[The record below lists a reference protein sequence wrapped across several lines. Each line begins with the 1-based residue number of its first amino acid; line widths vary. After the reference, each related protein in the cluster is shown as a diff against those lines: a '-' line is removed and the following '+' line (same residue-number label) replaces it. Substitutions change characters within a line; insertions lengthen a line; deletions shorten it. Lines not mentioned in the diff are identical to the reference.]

1 MVKTQEASSSKG
13 KTHPV
18 KYFNRELS
26 WLAFNDRVL
35 QEALDDDVPLVE
47 RMRFLGIYSNNL
59 DEFYRVRVAN
69 IKRMIQVDDQKVEGY
84 KGTAEELYE
93 EIRNVV
99 IKQQRKFEHAY
110 ASTLHKLKLKGVKH
124 FDETTVN
131 DKQKLELKNYFF
143 SSVIHDIVPILIDKK
158 IPFPRL
164 RDKAIYLAVRMEW
177 DYKRKARFALIE
189 VPNQV
194 SRFYILESETGKG
207 IILIDDIIRLHL
219 ADIFPIFSF
228 DTIEAFTF
236 KFTRDAELNLD
247 DDVSMSFIEKMEK
260 SIKQRKKGEPVRMVY
275 DHRMPQDLLE
285 MLIKSLNLTSGI
297 NTIAGGK
304 YHNFKDFMKFPD
316 FGNTEFIYSPYKAVD
331 HPLFHKQHSLI
342 KVILE
347 KDVLMHYPY
356 HRFDHVVDLLR
367 EAAIDPKVASIKI
380 NIYRV
385 AQNSQVMNALVNAV
399 RNGKDV
405 TVVLELQAR
414 FDEENNLFWSERMK
428 EEGAKVLYGPEDL
441 KIHSKLIQI
450 KRISDKKEQLITYV
464 GTGNFNERSAQV
476 YTDMGLITV
485 NPKIAEEVHQVFH
498 MMEHKL
504 HHYHF
509 KSLIVSPTN
518 SRKKYVQ
525 LITNETKNAKKG
537 LPAFIHIKINNLVD
551 TEMIDKLYEASQSGV
566 KIKMMI
572 RGICC
577 LVPGIKGL
585 SENIEI
591 HSVVDRFLEHTR
603 FLIFGNNNKPLY
615 FITSADWMERNL
627 DKRIEVGA
635 PIFEKSLKDQ
645 INLVFSMQWGD
656 REKARIID
664 KYQKNAYKEATG
676 TEAIIRSQVELQ
688 NYYRQLVENLDI
700 RIENG

>member
-1 MVKTQEASSSKG
+1 MVKSQETTPSKT
-13 KTHPV
+13 KPHAA

-35 QEALDDDVPLVE
+35 QEALDDEVPLVE
-47 RMRFLGIYSNNL
+47 RLRFLGIYSNNL

-69 IKRMIQVDDQKVEGY
+69 IKRMIQLENQKVEGY
-84 KGTAEELYE
+84 RGTAEELYE

-110 ASTLHKLKLKGVKH
+110 ASILHKLKLKGIKH
-124 FDETTVN
+124 YDEHTVN
-131 DKQKLELKNYFF
+131 DKQKNELKSYFF
-143 SSVIHDIVPILIDKK
+143 SSVIHDIVPVLIDKK
-158 IPFPRL
+158 MPFPRL

-177 DYKRKARFALIE
+177 DFKRKARFALIE
-189 VPNQV
+189 IPNRV
-194 SRFYILESETGKG
+194 SRFYILESEKEKG

-285 MLIKSLNLTSGI
+285 MLIRSLNLSLGI

-316 FGNTEFIYSPYKAVD
+316 FGNDEFVYAPYKAVD
-331 HPLFHKQHSLI
+331 HPSFHKQHSLI

-347 KDVLMHYPY
+347 KDVLLHYPY

-367 EAAIDPKVASIKI
+367 EAAIDPKVSSIKI

-385 AQNSQVMNALVNAV
+385 AKNSQVMNALVNAV
-399 RNGKDV
+399 RNGKNV

-414 FDEENNLFWSERMK
+414 FDEENNLFWAERMK
-428 EEGAKVLYGPEDL
+428 EEGAKVLHGPQNL

-464 GTGNFNERSAQV
+464 GTGNFNERTAQV

-485 NPKIAEEVHQVFH
+485 NKKIAEEVQEVFQ
-498 MMEHKL
+498 MMEHAL
-504 HHYHF
+504 HHPNF
-509 KSLIVSPTN
+509 KTLIVSPLN
-518 SRKKYVQ
+518 ARKKYLS
-525 LITNETKNAKKG
+525 LIANETKNAQKG
-537 LPAFIHIKINNLVD
+537 LPAFIHMQINNLVD
-551 TEMIDKLYEASQSGV
+551 QQMIDKLYEASQNGV
-566 KIKMMI
+566 KIQLMV

-585 SENIEI
+585 SQNIEVLSI
-591 HSVVDRFLEHTR
+591 VDRFLEHTR

-615 FITSADWMERNL
+615 FISSADWMERNL
-627 DKRIEVGA
+627 DKRIEVGT
-635 PIFEKSLKDQ
+635 PIFDNKLKEQ

-664 KYQKNAYKEATG
+664 KYQKNSYKEATG
-676 TEAIIRSQVELQ
+676 NEAIIRSQVELQ
-688 NYYRQLVENLDI
+688 HYYRHL
-700 RIENG
+700 IEQWEAGN

>member
-13 KTHPV
+13 KTHPA

-35 QEALDDDVPLVE
+35 QEALDDEVPLVE
-47 RMRFLGIYSNNL
+47 RLRFLGIYSNNL

-69 IKRMIQVDDQKVEGY
+69 IKRMIQLEDQKVDGY
-84 KGTAEELYE
+84 KGTTDELYE

-110 ASTLHKLKLKGVKH
+110 ASILHKLKLKGIKH
-124 FDETTVN
+124 YDELTVN
-131 DKQKLELKNYFF
+131 EKQKNELKSYFF
-143 SSVIHDIVPILIDKK
+143 SSVIHDIVPVLIDKK
-158 IPFPRL
+158 MPFPRL

-189 VPNQV
+189 VPNLV
-194 SRFYILESETGKG
+194 SRFYILKSEKEQGV
-207 IILIDDIIRLHL
+207 ILIDDIIRLHL

-316 FGNTEFIYSPYKAVD
+316 FGNKEFIYSPYKPVD
-331 HPLFHKQHSLI
+331 HPSFHKQHSLI

-347 KDVLMHYPY
+347 KDVLLHFPY

-367 EAAIDPKVASIKI
+367 EAAIDPKVVSIKI

-428 EEGAKVLYGPEDL
+428 EEGAKVLYGPEHL

-450 KRISDKKEQLITYV
+450 KRIAEKKEQLITYV

-476 YTDMGLITV
+476 YTDLGLITV
-485 NPKIAEEVHQVFH
+485 NSKIAEEVHQVFH
-498 MMEHKL
+498 MMENNL
-504 HHYHF
+504 HHPHF
-509 KSLIVSPTN
+509 KTLIVSPVN
-518 SRKKYVQ
+518 SRKKYAQ

-551 TEMIDKLYEASQSGV
+551 SEMIDKLYEASQNGV
-566 KIKMMI
+566 KIKLMI

-591 HSVVDRFLEHTR
+591 LSVVDRFLEHTR
-603 FLIFGNNNKPLY
+603 FLIFGNNDDPLY

-627 DKRIEVGA
+627 DKRIEVGT
-635 PIFEKSLKDQ
+635 PIIEQALKDQ

-664 KYQKNAYKEATG
+664 KYQKNAYKEAIG

-688 NYYRQLVENLDI
+688 SYYRQLVENL
-700 RIENG
+700 GY

>member
-1 MVKTQEASSSKG
+1 M
-13 KTHPV
+13 

-35 QEALDDDVPLVE
+35 QEALDDQVPLVE

-69 IKRMIQVDDQKVEGY
+69 IKRMIQVDGYKVDGY

-110 ASTLHKLKLKGVKH
+110 ASILHKLKLKGIKH
-124 FDETTVN
+124 FNENTVTEL
-131 DKQKLELKNYFF
+131 QKKELKNYFF
-143 SSVIHDIVPILIDKK
+143 SSVIHDIVPVLLDKK
-158 IPFPRL
+158 MPFPRL

-177 DYKRKARFALIE
+177 DSKRKARYALIE
-189 VPNQV
+189 IPNLV
-194 SRFYILESETGKG
+194 SRFYILESEKEKG
-207 IILIDDIIRLHL
+207 VILIDDIIRLNL

-316 FGNTEFIYSPYKAVD
+316 FGNTSFVYRRNKPAD
-331 HPLFHKQHSLI
+331 HPDFYKQPSLI

-347 KDVLMHYPY
+347 KDVMLHYPY
-356 HRFDHVVDLLR
+356 HRFDHLVDLLR

-385 AQNSQVMNALVNAV
+385 AKNSQVMNALVNAV
-399 RNGKDV
+399 RNGKEV

-428 EEGAKVLYGPEDL
+428 EEGAKVLYGPEHL

-464 GTGNFNERSAQV
+464 GTGNFNEQSAQI
-476 YTDMGLITV
+476 YTDLGLITV
-485 NPKIAEEVHQVFH
+485 NKKIAEEVLHVFH
-498 MMEHKL
+498 MMEHPL

-509 KSLIVSPTN
+509 KNLIVSPIN
-518 SRKKYVQ
+518 ARKKYLH
-525 LITNETKNAKKG
+525 LINNETKNAKNG
-537 LPAFIHIKINNLVD
+537 LPAYIHIKINNLVD
-551 TEMIDKLYEASQSGV
+551 SQLIDKLYEASQYGV
-566 KIKMMI
+566 KIKLMI

-591 HSVVDRFLEHTR
+591 LSVVDRFLEHTR
-603 FLIFGNNNKPLY
+603 YLVFGNNNKPQY
-615 FITSADWMERNL
+615 FISSADWMERNL

-635 PIFEKSLKDQ
+635 PILDKRLQEKIKFIFAL
-645 INLVFSMQWGD
+645 QWSD

-664 KYQKNAYKEATG
+664 KLQRNNYKEAVG
-676 TEAIIRSQVELQ
+676 NEAIIRSQEELQ
-688 NYYRQLVENLDI
+688 SHYHQLIEELDTKNSSI
-700 RIENG
+700 VQ

>member
-1 MVKTQEASSSKG
+1 M
-13 KTHPV
+13 

-35 QEALDDDVPLVE
+35 QEALDDEVPLVE
-47 RMRFLGIYSNNL
+47 RLRFLGIYSNNL

-69 IKRMIQVDDQKVEGY
+69 IKRMIQLGDQKVEGY
-84 KGTAEELYE
+84 KGTSEELFE

-110 ASTLHKLKLKGVKH
+110 ASILHKLKLNGIRH
-124 FDETTVN
+124 YDETTVN
-131 DKQKLELKNYFF
+131 DKQKRELKSYFF
-143 SSVIHDIVPILIDKK
+143 SSVIHDIVPVLLDKK
-158 IPFPRL
+158 MPFPRL

-189 VPNQV
+189 VPNLV
-194 SRFYILESETGKG
+194 SRFYILESEKGKG
-207 IILIDDIIRLHL
+207 VILIDDIIRLHL

-316 FGNTEFIYSPYKAVD
+316 FGNKDFIYPPYTAVD
-331 HPLFHKQHSLI
+331 HPSFHRQHSLI

-347 KDVLMHYPY
+347 KDVLLHYPY
-356 HRFDHVVDLLR
+356 LRFDHVVDLLR
-367 EAAIDPKVASIKI
+367 EAAIDPKVSSIKI

-428 EEGAKVLYGPEDL
+428 EEGAKVLFGPEHL

-450 KRISDKKEQLITYV
+450 KRHSDKKEQLITYV

-476 YTDMGLITV
+476 YTDVGLLTAD
-485 NPKIAEEVHQVFH
+485 KRIAEEVHHVFH
-498 MMEHKL
+498 MMEHVL
-504 HHYHF
+504 HHHQF
-509 KSLIVSPTN
+509 KTLIVSPIN
-518 SRKKYVQ
+518 ARRKYMS
-525 LITNETKNAKKG
+525 LINNETKNAKKG

-551 TEMIDKLYEASQSGV
+551 PKLIDKLYEASQNGV
-566 KIKMMI
+566 KIKLLV

-591 HSVVDRFLEHTR
+591 LSIVDRFLEHTR
-603 FLIFGNNNKPLY
+603 FLVFGNNDKPLY

-635 PIFEKSLKDQ
+635 PIFDKSIQEQ
-645 INLVFSMQWGD
+645 IKLIFAMQWGD

-664 KYQKNAYKEATG
+664 KMQKNSYKEASG
-676 TEAIIRSQVELQ
+676 NEAVIRSQVQLQ
-688 NYYRQLVENLDI
+688 NHYHHL
-700 RIENG
+700 IELKEAEMKQHQNQSVSDHLHDASKNK

>member
-1 MVKTQEASSSKG
+1 M
-13 KTHPV
+13 

-47 RMRFLGIYSNNL
+47 RLRFLGIYSNNL

-69 IKRMIQVDDQKVEGY
+69 IKRMIQVGDQKVDGY
-84 KGTAEELYE
+84 KGTSEELFE

-110 ASTLHKLKLKGVKH
+110 ASILHKLKLNGIRH
-124 FDETTVN
+124 YDETTVN
-131 DKQKLELKNYFF
+131 DRQKLELKSYFF
-143 SSVIHDIVPILIDKK
+143 SSVIHDIVPVLLDKK
-158 IPFPRL
+158 MPFPRL

-177 DYKRKARFALIE
+177 DDKRKARFALIE
-189 VPNQV
+189 VPSRV
-194 SRFYILESETGKG
+194 SRFYILESEKGKG
-207 IILIDDIIRLHL
+207 VILIDDIIRLHL

-247 DDVSMSFIEKMEK
+247 DDVSLSFIEKMEK
-260 SIKQRKKGEPVRMVY
+260 SIKQRKKGEPVRLVY

-285 MLIKSLNLTSGI
+285 MLIKSLNLTFGI

-316 FGNTEFIYSPYKAVD
+316 FGNTDFVYPAYKPAD
-331 HPLFHKQHSLI
+331 HPSFYKQNSLI
-342 KVILE
+342 KVVLE
-347 KDVLMHYPY
+347 KDVLLHYPY
-356 HRFDHVVDLLR
+356 HRFDHLVDLLR
-367 EAAIDPKVASIKI
+367 EAAIDPKVVSIKI

-414 FDEENNLFWSERMK
+414 FDEENNLLWSERMK
-428 EEGAKVLYGPEDL
+428 EEGAKVLFGPEHL

-450 KRISDKKEQLITYV
+450 KRQSDKKEQLITYV

-476 YTDMGLITV
+476 YTDLGLLTV
-485 NPKIAEEVHQVFH
+485 NKKIAHEVSQVFH
-498 MMEHKL
+498 IMEHAL
-504 HHYHF
+504 HNHQF
-509 KSLIVSPTN
+509 KTLIVSPIN
-518 SRKKYVQ
+518 ARRKYLQ
-525 LITNETKNAKKG
+525 LINNETKNAKNG
-537 LPAFIHIKINNLVD
+537 LPAFIYIKINNLVD
-551 TEMIDKLYEASQSGV
+551 SQLIDKLYEASQNGV
-566 KIKMMI
+566 KIKLI
-572 RGICC
+572 VRGICC

-585 SENIEI
+585 SQNIEI
-591 HSVVDRFLEHTR
+591 ISIVDRFLEHTR
-603 FLIFGNNNKPLY
+603 LLVFGNNDNPLY

-627 DKRIEVGA
+627 DKRIEVGT
-635 PIFEKSLKDQ
+635 PIYDTAIQEQ
-645 INLVFSMQWGD
+645 IKLLFAMQWSD

-664 KYQKNAYKEATG
+664 KLQKNNYKEASG
-676 TEAIIRSQVELQ
+676 HEAIIRSQVELQ
-688 NYYRQLVENLDI
+688 HYYHHLIDQKKEAEAAAKKSQTQQV
-700 RIENG
+700 

>member
-1 MVKTQEASSSKG
+1 MVKSQEASPSKM
-13 KTHPV
+13 KPQTA

-47 RMRFLGIYSNNL
+47 RLRFLGIYSNNL

-69 IKRMIQVDDQKVEGY
+69 IKRMIQFHTQKVDGY
-84 KGTAEELYE
+84 KGTADELYE

-110 ASTLHKLKLKGVKH
+110 ASILHKLKLEGIKH
-124 FDETTVN
+124 YDELTVS
-131 DKQKLELKNYFF
+131 DKQKAELKNYFF
-143 SSVIHDIVPILIDKK
+143 SSVIHDIVPVLIDRKM
-158 IPFPRL
+158 PFPRL

-189 VPNQV
+189 VPNLV
-194 SRFYILESETGKG
+194 SRFYILESETEKG

-219 ADIFPIFSF
+219 ADIFTIFSF

-275 DHRMPQDLLE
+275 DHRMPQDILE

-297 NTIAGGK
+297 NTIAGGR

-316 FGNTEFIYSPYKAVD
+316 FGNKDFVYSPYKAVD
-331 HPLFHKQHSLI
+331 HPNFHKQNSLI

-347 KDVLMHYPY
+347 KDVLLHFPY

-367 EAAIDPKVASIKI
+367 EAAIDPKVVSIKI

-385 AQNSQVMNALVNAV
+385 AKNSQVMNALVNAV
-399 RNGKDV
+399 RNGKEV
-405 TVVLELQAR
+405 TVVLELLAR

-428 EEGAKVLYGPEDL
+428 EEGAKVLFGPQHL

-450 KRISDKKEQLITYV
+450 KRISDRKEQLITYI

-485 NPKIAEEVHQVFH
+485 NKKVAEEVYEVFQ
-498 MMEHKL
+498 MMEHPL
-504 HHYHF
+504 HQYSF
-509 KSLIVSPTN
+509 KTLIVSPIN
-518 SRKKYVQ
+518 ARKKYLN
-525 LITNETKNAKKG
+525 LITNETKNAQKG
-537 LPAFIHIKINNLVD
+537 LPAFINIKINNLVD
-551 TEMIDKLYEASQSGV
+551 QQLIDKLYEASQNGV
-566 KIKMMI
+566 KIKLMV

-585 SENIEI
+585 SQNIEI
-591 HSVVDRFLEHTR
+591 LSVVDRFLEHTR
-603 FLIFGNNNKPLY
+603 FLIFGNNDNPLY
-615 FITSADWMERNL
+615 YITSADWMERNL

-635 PIFEKSLKDQ
+635 PIFDETLKNQ
-645 INLVFSMQWGD
+645 MNLVFSMQWGD
-656 REKARIID
+656 RQKARIID
-664 KYQKNAYKEATG
+664 KYQKNAYMEASD
-676 TEAIIRSQVELQ
+676 TEAVIRSQIELQ
-688 NYYRQLVENLDI
+688 NYYRQLIENL
-700 RIENG
+700 E

>member
-1 MVKTQEASSSKG
+1 MVKTQEASTPKG
-13 KTHPV
+13 KTHSA

-35 QEALDDDVPLVE
+35 QEALDDEVPLVE

-69 IKRMIQVDDQKVEGY
+69 IKRMIQLDDQKVEGY

-110 ASTLHKLKLKGVKH
+110 ASILHKLKLKGIKH
-124 FDETTVN
+124 YNELTVN
-131 DKQKLELKNYFF
+131 DKQKAELKNYFF
-143 SSVIHDIVPILIDKK
+143 SSVIHDIVPVLIEKK
-158 IPFPRL
+158 RPFPRL

-189 VPNQV
+189 VPNLV
-194 SRFYILESETGKG
+194 SRFYILKSEDEKG
-207 IILIDDIIRLHL
+207 VILIDDIIRLHL

-260 SIKQRKKGEPVRMVY
+260 SIKQRKKGEPVRLVY

-316 FGNTEFIYSPYKAVD
+316 FGNTEFIYTPYKPVD
-331 HPLFHKQHSLI
+331 HPSFHKQHSLI

-347 KDVLMHYPY
+347 KDVLLHFPY

-367 EAAIDPKVASIKI
+367 EAAIDPKVFSIKI

-450 KRISDKKEQLITYV
+450 KRITDKKEQLITYV

-498 MMEHKL
+498 IMEHKL
-504 HHYHF
+504 HNYHF
-509 KSLIVSPTN
+509 KTLIVSPVN
-518 SRKKYVQ
+518 SRKKYVH

-551 TEMIDKLYEASQSGV
+551 PEMIDKLYEASQSGV
-566 KIKMMI
+566 KIKLMI

-635 PIFEKSLKDQ
+635 PIFEKALKDQ
-645 INLVFSMQWGD
+645 INLVFAMQWGD

-664 KYQKNAYKEATG
+664 KYQKNAYKEAVG
-676 TEAIIRSQVELQ
+676 TEAVIRSQVELQ
-688 NYYRQLVENLDI
+688 NYYRQLVENL
-700 RIENG
+700 GY

>member
-1 MVKTQEASSSKG
+1 MFADFFETMQATSKTSSKAG
-13 KTHPV
+13 PM

-26 WLAFNDRVL
+26 WLAFNERVL
-35 QEALDDDVPLVE
+35 QEALDDEVPLVE

-69 IKRMIQVDDQKVEGY
+69 IKRMIQLEDKKVDGY
-84 KGTAEELYE
+84 KGTTEELYE

-99 IKQQRKFEHAY
+99 IKQQRKFEHAF
-110 ASTLHKLKLKGVKH
+110 ASILQKLKQKGI
-124 FDETTVN
+124 
-131 DKQKLELKNYFF
+131 KQYNENNVTEAQKKELKTYFI
-143 SSVIHDIVPILIDKK
+143 SSVIHDIVPMLLDKK
-158 IPFPRL
+158 MPFPRL

-177 DYKRKARFALIE
+177 DSKRKVRFALIE
-189 VPNQV
+189 IPNLV
-194 SRFYILESETGKG
+194 SRFYILESAKDKG
-207 IILIDDIIRLHL
+207 VILIDDIIRLHL

-275 DHRMPQDLLE
+275 DNRMPPDLLE
-285 MLIKSLNLTSGI
+285 MLIKSLNLTNGI

-316 FGNTEFIYSPYKAVD
+316 FGNKSFVYSTNQPAD
-331 HPLFHKQHSLI
+331 HPAFHKQNSLI

-347 KDVLMHYPY
+347 KDVLLHYPY

-367 EAAIDPKVASIKI
+367 EAAIDPKVVSIKI

-385 AQNSQVMNALVNAV
+385 AKNSQVMNALVNAV
-399 RNGKDV
+399 RNGKNV

-428 EEGAKVLYGPEDL
+428 EEGAKVLYGPEHL
-441 KIHSKLIQI
+441 KVHSKLIQI
-450 KRISDKKEQLITYV
+450 KRISDKKEQLITYI
-464 GTGNFNERSAQV
+464 GTGNFNERSAKI
-476 YTDMGLITV
+476 YTDLGLITV
-485 NPKIAEEVHQVFH
+485 HKKIAEEVHQVFQ
-498 MMEHKL
+498 MMESPL
-504 HHYHF
+504 HNNQF
-509 KSLIVSPTN
+509 KNLIVSPTN
-518 SRKKYVQ
+518 ARKKYLN
-525 LITNETKNAKKG
+525 LIANETKNAKKG
-537 LPAFIHIKINNLVD
+537 LPAYIHIKINNLVD
-551 TEMIDKLYEASQSGV
+551 SQLIDKLYEASQNGV
-566 KIKMMI
+566 KIKLMV

-591 HSVVDRFLEHTR
+591 ISIVDRFLEHTR
-603 FLIFGNNNKPLY
+603 YLVFGNNEKPLY
-615 FITSADWMERNL
+615 YITSADWMERNL
-627 DKRIEVGA
+627 DKRIEVGT
-635 PIFEKSLKDQ
+635 PILDETIQEKIKF
-645 INLVFSMQWGD
+645 IFAIQWSD

-664 KYQKNAYKEATG
+664 KLQRNNYKEAIG
-676 TEAIIRSQVELQ
+676 DEATIRSQSVLQAHYHQLIEELG
-688 NYYRQLVENLDI
+688 Y
-700 RIENG
+700 

>member
-1 MVKTQEASSSKG
+1 MAKIQETNSSKT
-13 KTHPV
+13 KPTAV

-35 QEALDDDVPLVE
+35 QEALDDEVPLVE
-47 RMRFLGIYSNNL
+47 RLRFLGIYSNNL

-69 IKRMIQVDDQKVEGY
+69 IKRMIQVGDQTVEGY
-84 KGTAEELYE
+84 KGTTDELDE

-110 ASTLHKLKLKGVKH
+110 ASILHKLKLKGVKH
-124 FDETTVN
+124 YDEATVN
-131 DKQKLELKNYFF
+131 EAQKDELKSYFF
-143 SSVIHDIVPILIDKK
+143 SSVIHDIVPVLIEKK
-158 IPFPRL
+158 RPFPRL

-177 DYKRKARFALIE
+177 DFKRKARFALIE
-189 VPNQV
+189 VPNLV
-194 SRFYILESETGKG
+194 SRFYILKSGNDGDDKG
-207 IILIDDIIRLHL
+207 FILIDDIIRLHL

-260 SIKQRKKGEPVRMVY
+260 SIKQRKKGEPVRLVY
-275 DHRMPQDLLE
+275 DHRMPEDLLE

-316 FGNTEFIYSPYKAVD
+316 FGNKEFVYAPYKAVD
-331 HPLFHKQHSLI
+331 HPSFHKQNSLI
-342 KVILE
+342 KVILD
-347 KDVLMHYPY
+347 KDVLLHYPY

-367 EAAIDPKVASIKI
+367 EAAIDPKVVSIKI

-405 TVVLELQAR
+405 TVVLELLAR
-414 FDEENNLFWSERMK
+414 FDEENNLFWSERMR
-428 EEGAKVLYGPEDL
+428 EEGAKVIFGPEHL

-450 KRISDKKEQLITYV
+450 KRVSEKKEQLITYV

-485 NPKIAEEVHQVFH
+485 NKKIAEEVHHVFH
-498 MMEHKL
+498 MMEHPL
-504 HHYHF
+504 YQHHF
-509 KSLIVSPTN
+509 KTLIVSPVN
-518 SRKKYVQ
+518 ARKKYLS
-525 LITNETKNAKKG
+525 LITKETKNAENG
-537 LPAFIHIKINNLVD
+537 LPAFIHMKINNLVD
-551 TEMIDKLYEASQSGV
+551 PELINKLYEASQNGV
-566 KIKMMI
+566 KIKLMI

-577 LVPGIKGL
+577 LVPGVKGL
-585 SENIEI
+585 SQNIEVL
-591 HSVVDRFLEHTR
+591 SVVDRFLEHTR
-603 FLIFGNNNKPLY
+603 FMIFGNNEKPLY
-615 FITSADWMERNL
+615 YITSGDWMERNL
-627 DKRIEVGA
+627 DKRIEVGT
-635 PIFEKSLKDQ
+635 PIHDKALKDQ

-664 KYQKNAYKEATG
+664 KYQKNVYKEASG
-676 TEAIIRSQVELQ
+676 NEAVIRSQVELQ
-688 NYYRQLVENLDI
+688 NYYRHLLENLS
-700 RIENG
+700 N

>member
-13 KTHPV
+13 KTHPA

-35 QEALDDDVPLVE
+35 QEALDDEVPLVE
-47 RMRFLGIYSNNL
+47 RLRFLGIYSNNL

-69 IKRMIQVDDQKVEGY
+69 IKRMIQLEDQKVDGY
-84 KGTAEELYE
+84 KGTTDELYE

-110 ASTLHKLKLKGVKH
+110 ASILHKLKLKGIKH
-124 FDETTVN
+124 YDELTVN
-131 DKQKLELKNYFF
+131 EKQKNELKSYFF
-143 SSVIHDIVPILIDKK
+143 SSVIHDIVPVLIDKK
-158 IPFPRL
+158 MPFPRL

-189 VPNQV
+189 VPNLV
-194 SRFYILESETGKG
+194 SRFYILKSEKEQGV
-207 IILIDDIIRLHL
+207 ILIDDIIRLHL

-316 FGNTEFIYSPYKAVD
+316 FGNKEFIYSPYKPVD
-331 HPLFHKQHSLI
+331 HPSFHKQHSLI

-347 KDVLMHYPY
+347 KDVLLHFPY

-367 EAAIDPKVASIKI
+367 EAAIDPKVVSIKI

-428 EEGAKVLYGPEDL
+428 EEGAKVLYGPEHL

-450 KRISDKKEQLITYV
+450 KRIAEKKEQLITYV

-476 YTDMGLITV
+476 YTDLGLITV
-485 NPKIAEEVHQVFH
+485 NSKIAEEVHQVFH
-498 MMEHKL
+498 MMENNL
-504 HHYHF
+504 HHPHF
-509 KSLIVSPTN
+509 KTLIVSPVN
-518 SRKKYVQ
+518 SRKKYAQ

-551 TEMIDKLYEASQSGV
+551 SEMIDKLYEASQNGV
-566 KIKMMI
+566 KIKLMI

-591 HSVVDRFLEHTR
+591 LSVVDRFLEHTR
-603 FLIFGNNNKPLY
+603 FLIFGNNDDPLY

-627 DKRIEVGA
+627 DKRIEVGT
-635 PIFEKSLKDQ
+635 PIIEQALKDQ

-664 KYQKNAYKEATG
+664 KYQKNAYKEAIG
-676 TEAIIRSQVELQ
+676 TEAIIRSQFELQ
-688 NYYRQLVENLDI
+688 SYYRQLVENL
-700 RIENG
+700 GY

>member
-1 MVKTQEASSSKG
+1 MVKSQET
-13 KTHPV
+13 KTKQKPNA

-35 QEALDDDVPLVE
+35 QEALDDEVPLVE
-47 RMRFLGIYSNNL
+47 RLRFLGIYSNNL

-84 KGTAEELYE
+84 KGSAEELYE

-110 ASTLHKLKLKGVKH
+110 ASILHKLKAKGIRH
-124 FDETTVN
+124 YDELTIN
-131 DKQKLELKNYFF
+131 DKQKEELKNYFF
-143 SSVIHDIVPILIDKK
+143 SSVIHDIVPVLIEKK
-158 IPFPRL
+158 RPFPRL

-177 DYKRKARFALIE
+177 DHKRKARFALIE
-189 VPNQV
+189 VPNLV
-194 SRFYILESETGKG
+194 SRFYILQSEKEKG
-207 IILIDDIIRLHL
+207 VILIDDIIRLHL

-228 DTIEAFTF
+228 DTIEAYTF

-304 YHNFKDFMKFPD
+304 YHNFKDFMQFPD
-316 FGNTEFIYSPYKAVD
+316 FGNKEFVYPPYKAVD
-331 HPLFHKQHSLI
+331 HPSFHKQHSLI

-347 KDVLMHYPY
+347 KDVLLHYPY

-367 EAAIDPKVASIKI
+367 EAAIDPKVVSIKI

-385 AQNSQVMNALVNAV
+385 AKNSQVMNALVNAV
-399 RNGKDV
+399 RNGKEV

-414 FDEENNLFWSERMK
+414 FDEENNLLWSERMK
-428 EEGAKVLYGPEDL
+428 EEGAKVLFGPETL

-450 KRISDKKEQLITYV
+450 KRISSEKKEQLITYV
-464 GTGNFNERSAQV
+464 GTGNFNERTAQV

-485 NPKIAEEVHQVFH
+485 NRKIAEEVQEVFQ
-498 MMEHKL
+498 MMEHPL
-504 HHYHF
+504 HHHAF
-509 KSLIVSPTN
+509 KTLIVSPVN
-518 SRKKYVQ
+518 ARKKYLS
-525 LITNETKNAKKG
+525 LIANETKNARKG

-551 TEMIDKLYEASQSGV
+551 PEMIDKLYEASQSGV
-566 KIKMMI
+566 KIKLMV

-577 LVPGIKGL
+577 LVPGVKGL
-585 SENIEI
+585 SQNIEI
-591 HSVVDRFLEHTR
+591 LSVVDRFLEHTR
-603 FLIFGNNNKPLY
+603 FLVFGNNNNPLH

-627 DKRIEVGA
+627 DKRIEVGT
-635 PIFEKSLKDQ
+635 PVYDKEIKKLID
-645 INLVFSMQWGD
+645 LVFSFQWGD

-664 KYQKNAYKEATG
+664 KYQKNAYKEASG

-688 NYYRQLVENLDI
+688 NYYRQLIENL
-700 RIENG
+700 GY

>member
-1 MVKTQEASSSKG
+1 MVKPQEASPSKS
-13 KTHPV
+13 KAHPA

-26 WLAFNDRVL
+26 WLSFNDRVL
-35 QEALDDDVPLVE
+35 QEALDDQVPLVE

-69 IKRMIQVDDQKVEGY
+69 IKRMIQVNDQKVDGY

-110 ASTLHKLKLKGVKH
+110 ASILHKLKRKGVKH

-131 DKQKLELKNYFF
+131 EKQKIELKNYFF

-189 VPNQV
+189 VPNLV
-194 SRFYILESETGKG
+194 SRFYILNSETGKG
-207 IILIDDIIRLHL
+207 VILIDDIIRLHL

-316 FGNTEFIYSPYKAVD
+316 FGNTEFVYSPYKAVD
-331 HPLFHKQHSLI
+331 HPLFHKQQSLI

-367 EAAIDPKVASIKI
+367 EAAIDPKVSSIKI

-464 GTGNFNERSAQV
+464 GTGNFNERTAQV

-485 NPKIAEEVHQVFH
+485 NPKIAEEVHQVFQ
-498 MMEHKL
+498 MMEHNL
-504 HHYHF
+504 HNHHF
-509 KSLIVSPTN
+509 KTLIVSPVN
-518 SRKKYVQ
+518 SRKKYAQ

-537 LPAFIHIKINNLVD
+537 LPAFIHMKINNLVD
-551 TEMIDKLYEASQSGV
+551 SEMIDKLYEASQNGV
-566 KIKMMI
+566 KIKLMI

-627 DKRIEVGA
+627 DKRIEVGT
-635 PIFEKSLKDQ
+635 PIFDKALKDQ

-688 NYYRQLVENLDI
+688 NYYRQLVENL
-700 RIENG
+700 GY

>member
-1 MVKTQEASSSKG
+1 MVRSTETSRSKN
-13 KTHPV
+13 KTHST

-35 QEALDDDVPLVE
+35 QEALDDEVPLVE

-69 IKRMIQVDDQKVEGY
+69 IKRMIQLDDQKVEGY

-110 ASTLHKLKLKGVKH
+110 ASILHKLKLKGIKH
-124 FDETTVN
+124 YDELTVN
-131 DKQKLELKNYFF
+131 DKQKEELKNYFF
-143 SSVIHDIVPILIDKK
+143 SSVIHDIVPVLIDKK
-158 IPFPRL
+158 MPFRL
-164 RDKAIYLAVRMEW
+164 REKAIYLAVRMEW
-177 DYKRKARFALIE
+177 DYKRKARFAIIE
-189 VPNQV
+189 VPNLV
-194 SRFYILESETGKG
+194 SRFYILESEKGKG
-207 IILIDDIIRLHL
+207 VILIDDIIRLHL

-260 SIKQRKKGEPVRMVY
+260 SIKQRRKGEPVRMVY

-285 MLIKSLNLTSGI
+285 MLIRSLNLTLGV

-316 FGNTEFIYSPYKAVD
+316 FGNPDFVYPPYKAVD
-331 HPLFHKQHSLI
+331 HPFFHKQHSLI
-342 KVILE
+342 KVILD
-347 KDVLMHYPY
+347 KDVLLHYPY

-367 EAAIDPKVASIKI
+367 EAAIDPKVVSIKI

-385 AQNSQVMNALVNAV
+385 AKNSQVMNALVNAV
-399 RNGKDV
+399 RNGKHV

-414 FDEENNLFWSERMK
+414 FDEENNLSWSERMK

-485 NPKIAEEVHQVFH
+485 NKKIAAEVHEVFH

-504 HHYHF
+504 HNYHF
-509 KSLIVSPTN
+509 KTLIVSPVN
-518 SRKKYVQ
+518 AREKYLS
-525 LITNETKNAKKG
+525 LIANETKNAKKG
-537 LPAFIHIKINNLVD
+537 LPAYIHMKINNLVD
-551 TEMIDKLYEASQSGV
+551 QEMIDKLYEASQHGV
-566 KIKMMI
+566 KIKLMV

-577 LVPGIKGL
+577 LIPGIKGM
-585 SENIEI
+585 SQNIEI
-591 HSVVDRFLEHTR
+591 LSVVDRFLEHTR
-603 FLIFGNNNKPLY
+603 FLIFGNNDEPLY

-635 PIFEKSLKDQ
+635 PIYDQALKDQ
-645 INLVFSMQWGD
+645 ISLIFGMQWGD

-664 KYQKNAYKEATG
+664 KLQKNSYKEATG
-676 TEAIIRSQVELQ
+676 NEAVIRSQGEIQ
-688 NYYRQLVENLDI
+688 HYYRQLIENL
-700 RIENG
+700 GY

>member
-1 MVKTQEASSSKG
+1 MVKSLETGSSKQ
-13 KTHPV
+13 KTHNA

-35 QEALDDDVPLVE
+35 QEALDDEVPLVE
-47 RMRFLGIYSNNL
+47 RLRFLGIYSNNL

-69 IKRMIQVDDQKVEGY
+69 VKRMIQLDDQKVEGY

-110 ASTLHKLKLKGVKH
+110 ASILHKLKLKGIRH
-124 FDETTVN
+124 YDELTVN
-131 DKQKLELKNYFF
+131 DKQKEELKNYFF
-143 SSVIHDIVPILIDKK
+143 SSVIHDIVPVLIDKK
-158 IPFPRL
+158 MPFPRL

-189 VPNQV
+189 IPNLV
-194 SRFYILESETGKG
+194 SRFYILESEKGKG
-207 IILIDDIIRLHL
+207 VILIDDIIRLHL

-285 MLIKSLNLTSGI
+285 MLIRSLNLTLGI

-316 FGNTEFIYSPYKAVD
+316 FGNKSFVYAPYKAVD
-331 HPLFHKQHSLI
+331 HPSFHKQHSLI

-347 KDVLMHYPY
+347 KDVLLHYPY

-367 EAAIDPKVASIKI
+367 EAAIDPKVVSIKI

-385 AQNSQVMNALVNAV
+385 AKNSQVMNALVNAM

-414 FDEENNLFWSERMK
+414 FDEENNLFWSEKMR
-428 EEGAKVLYGPEDL
+428 EEGAKVLHGHEEL

-450 KRISDKKEQLITYV
+450 KRIADKKEQLITYI
-464 GTGNFNERSAQV
+464 GTGNFNERTAQI

-485 NPKIAEEVHQVFH
+485 NKKIADEVREVFH
-498 MMEHKL
+498 MMEHPL
-504 HHYHF
+504 HRYQF
-509 KSLIVSPTN
+509 KTLIVSPVN
-518 SRKKYVQ
+518 ARRKYLQ
-525 LITNETKNAKKG
+525 LIENETKNAKKG

-551 TEMIDKLYEASQSGV
+551 QQIIDKLYEASQHGV
-566 KIKMMI
+566 KIKMMV

-585 SENIEI
+585 SQNIEI
-591 HSVVDRFLEHTR
+591 LSIVDRFLEHTR
-603 FLIFGNNNKPLY
+603 FLVFGNNDKPLH

-627 DKRIEVGA
+627 DKRIEVGV
-635 PIFEKSLKDQ
+635 PVYDIEIKKLID
-645 INLVFSMQWGD
+645 LVFSFQWGD

-676 TEAIIRSQVELQ
+676 NEAVIRSQAELQ
-688 NYYRQLVENLDI
+688 NYYHQLIENL
-700 RIENG
+700 GY